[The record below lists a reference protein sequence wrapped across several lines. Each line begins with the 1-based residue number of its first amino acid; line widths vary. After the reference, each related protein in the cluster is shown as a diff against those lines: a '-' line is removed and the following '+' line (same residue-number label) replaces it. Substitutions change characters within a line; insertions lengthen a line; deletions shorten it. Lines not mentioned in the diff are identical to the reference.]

1 MTSELMTYYVP
12 NNPNIPK
19 GHIYTLYINHNTN
32 LDLSSII
39 NLKTININNITQDQN
54 GISQETS
61 QITISKEDYT
71 KLLELN
77 NEVYQLTNKRTEY
90 IQSFIENETRT
101 TAELARI
108 NTKRQELIKQLT
120 KKGPI
125 QWII

>member
-39 NLKTININNITQDQN
+39 NLKTININNITQDKN
-54 GISQETS
+54 GISKETS

>member
-1 MTSELMTYYVP
+1 MTSELMTNYVP

-39 NLKTININNITQDQN
+39 NLKTINSNNITQDQN

-90 IQSFIENETRT
+90 IS
-101 TAELARI
+101 
-108 NTKRQELIKQLT
+108 
-120 KKGPI
+120 
-125 QWII
+125 